1 MHQKNVMHRDLKPEN
16 LLNSF
21 GKIKLADFGYS
32 AHSISDNRKT
42 LCGTLDYLA
51 PEIIDRSSYSKKVDI
66 WDLGVLTYEFL
77 VGVPPFNAKT

>member
-1 MHQKNVMHRDLKPEN
+1 MHRDLKPEN

-21 GKIKLADFGYS
+21 GIIKLADFGYS

-51 PEIIDRSSYSKKVDI
+51 PEIVDR
-66 WDLGVLTYEFL
+66 
-77 VGVPPFNAKT
+77 